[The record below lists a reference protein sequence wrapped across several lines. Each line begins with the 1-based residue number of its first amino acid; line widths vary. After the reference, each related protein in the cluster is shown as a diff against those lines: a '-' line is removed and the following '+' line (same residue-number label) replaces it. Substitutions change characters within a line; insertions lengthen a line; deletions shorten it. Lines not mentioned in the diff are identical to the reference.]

1 MAGYLRKLIS
11 LEQALKDV
19 IRDLKDHGLK
29 EATNKS
35 ESHFRK
41 CSDEKD
47 KDHNIHHKDSIEI
60 DRYCMKRGL
69 GHPMLTSHQ
78 TILDAADKSTT
89 NVDSASNTLINI
101 GSRIGR
107 LMDTTQKAM
116 DPEGEQGQNLSQKE
130 KDHIHKAIKEVED
143 KILNLKMIVD
153 NS

>member
-1 MAGYLRKLIS
+1 
-11 LEQALKDV
+11 
-19 IRDLKDHGLK
+19 
-29 EATNKS
+29 
-35 ESHFRK
+35 
-41 CSDEKD
+41 
-47 KDHNIHHKDSIEI
+47 
-60 DRYCMKRGL
+60 
-69 GHPMLTSHQ
+69 MLTSHE

-89 NVDSASNTLINI
+89 NVDSVSNTLINI

-116 DPEGEQGQNLSQKE
+116 DPEGEEGQNLSQKE